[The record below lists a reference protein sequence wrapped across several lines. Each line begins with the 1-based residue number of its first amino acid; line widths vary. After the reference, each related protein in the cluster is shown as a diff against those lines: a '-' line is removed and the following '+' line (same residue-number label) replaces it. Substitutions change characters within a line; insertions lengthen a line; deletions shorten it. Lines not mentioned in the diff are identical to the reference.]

1 MAPEGAVQLIMSVS
15 DAELLVV
22 ARRVAEA
29 LQAGKELLV
38 TAESCTGGWIGKV
51 CTDLPGSSAWFRG
64 GAIVYDNELKV
75 RMAGVDPAKRARHGA
90 VSEAA
95 VTEMARGALANLGGT
110 VSIAVSGVAG
120 PDGGTPDKPV
130 GTVWF
135 AWGRRRGKRTMVV
148 TRHRLLPG
156 DRDSVRRQSVEIALS
171 GVLDVLGSR
180 ER

>member
-1 MAPEGAVQLIMSVS
+1 MSVS
-15 DAELLVV
+15 DAELAVLV
-22 ARRVAEA
+22 RRVAEA

-64 GAIVYDNELKV
+64 GAIVYDNELKTGL
-75 RMAGVDPAKRARHGA
+75 AGVSPATLAKYGA
-90 VSEAA
+90 VSEA
-95 VTEMARGALANLGGT
+95 TISEMARGVLANLGGT
-110 VSIAVSGVAG
+110 VSVAVSGIAG

-156 DRDSVRRQSVEIALS
+156 DRDAVRRQSVEIALA
-171 GVLDVLGSR
+171 GVLEVLASR